1 MSSSDLARAT
11 ERNEAEFLLSMGR
24 AGGGEESTDPRVMW
38 TIGGS
43 PIAYHN
49 AVVAAE
55 LGAADADDVIAASR
69 DLMESKGVPGSWH
82 VGPSMRPADLGARL
96 EAHGFEGGP
105 EPGMAVDLDALARPD
120 VPAELTVARVSDLAG
135 YEAVLAGGFGEG
147 PVEAR
152 WVREIFDRLA
162 SDPAWQHV
170 VGSVG
175 EEPVA
180 TASIFLD
187 GDVAG
192 IYFVCTAPRFR
203 RRGYGAAIT
212 CAAFDG
218 ARELGYRVGVLGS
231 SPMGHA
237 VYERLGF
244 VEVCAV
250 GVYEWSVG

>member
-1 MSSSDLARAT
+1 MSPAGLARAV
-11 ERNEAEFLLSMGR
+11 ERNHAGFLLSMGR
-24 AGGGEESTDPRVMW
+24 ARGGEESADPRVRW

-49 AVVAAE
+49 AVVAAD
-55 LGAADADDVIAASR
+55 LAVADADDVIAASR
-69 DLMESKGVPGSWH
+69 VLMEAKGVPGSWH
-82 VGPSMRPADLGARL
+82 VGPSMRPGDLGARL

-105 EPGMAVDLDALARPD
+105 EPELAVDLDALARPEA
-120 VPAELTVARVSDLAG
+120 PPELTVARVSDLAG

-152 WVREIFDRLA
+152 WVRETFDRLA

-212 CAAFDG
+212 CAALDG

-231 SPMGHA
+231 SPMGRA

-250 GVYEWSVG
+250 GVYEWPVA